1 MLASE
6 ASSRAGTA
14 CWVSASLLAIACSG
28 LLPAPSAARGTAG
41 STAKPHPV
49 PSAEERVD
57 EIFSDFDAE
66 SSPGAAVIV
75 VRDGAVL
82 FQGAYGEADL
92 RQGTLI
98 ETDTVFHLASV
109 GKQMTAVAIL
119 QLVEKG
125 KLALDDPA
133 AKYLPELSGWADK
146 VTIRHLLL
154 HTGGLPDVYEAL
166 EERAGASGQ
175 RPGPE
180 PDNAAALKLL
190 AQWKR
195 LDFQPGARQDYSN
208 TGYDALGALIQK
220 VSGQSFGAYM
230 QEHIFAPAGMKDTF
244 AWDTARRARSKHARG
259 YAWDEDHW
267 TLDDESPLNLI
278 HGSGS
283 ISSTVEDMA
292 RYDKALFGHKLLKES
307 SLGEILKPGR
317 LADGQTIP
325 YGFGWD
331 IDRNEEN
338 GALYDGHSGA
348 WMGFSSYYLHYPQAK
363 LSVIVLSNSSE
374 TEAEALA
381 FETAEVFLAPL

>member
-1 MLASE
+1 MPAPE

-14 CWVSASLLAIACSG
+14 CWVSISLLATAAIAAG
-28 LLPAPSAARGTAG
+28 AAAKDHHPAP
-41 STAKPHPV
+41 PV
-49 PSAEERVD
+49 PSIEQRVD
-57 EIFSDFDAE
+57 EIFSDLDEE

-75 VRDGAVL
+75 VRDGTVL
-82 FQGAYGEADL
+82 FKSAYGEADL
-92 RQGTLI
+92 RQGTLVT
-98 ETDTVFHLASV
+98 TDTVFHLASV

-119 QLVEKG
+119 QLAEKG

-133 AKYLPELSGWADK
+133 AKYLPELHGWADK

-166 EERAGASGQ
+166 EEKGGE
-175 RPGPE
+175 PGHPD

-190 AQWKR
+190 AQWNR

-208 TGYDALGALIQK
+208 TGYDALGALIRK

-230 QEHIFAPAGMKDTF
+230 QEHVFAPAGMKDTF
-244 AWDTARRARSKHARG
+244 AWDAARRARSRHARG
-259 YAWDEDHW
+259 YDWDEDHW

-283 ISSTVEDMA
+283 ISSTAEDMA
-292 RYDKALFGHKLLKES
+292 RYDKALFSHRLIKES
-307 SLGEILKPGR
+307 SLAEMLKPGR

-325 YGFGWD
+325 YGFGWE
-331 IDRNEEN
+331 IDHNEEN

-348 WMGFSSYYLHYPQAK
+348 WMGFSSYYLHYPQEK

-381 FETAEVFLAPL
+381 FETAEVFLAKPL

>member
-1 MLASE
+1 MLAPE
-6 ASSRAGTA
+6 ASSHA
-14 CWVSASLLAIACSG
+14 CRVACRVSVSLLVCLAGIA
-28 LLPAPSAARGTAG
+28 AQPSPP
-41 STAKPHPV
+41 ST
-49 PSAEERVD
+49 EQRVD
-57 EIFSDFDAE
+57 EIFSDLDE
-66 SSPGAAVIV
+66 EGTPGAAVIV
-75 VRDGAVL
+75 VRDGTVL
-82 FQGAYGEADL
+82 FKGAYGEADL
-92 RQGTLI
+92 GKGTLVD
-98 ETDTVFHLASV
+98 TDTVFHLASV

-125 KLALDDPA
+125 KLSLDDPA
-133 AKYLPELSGWADK
+133 AKYLPELRGWADK

-166 EERAGASGQ
+166 EEKGGA
-175 RPGPE
+175 PGRSD

-195 LDFQPGARQDYSN
+195 LDFPPGARQEYSN
-208 TGYDALGALIQK
+208 TGYDALGALIRN

-244 AWDTARRARSKHARG
+244 AWDAARRARSRHARG
-259 YAWDEDHW
+259 YDWAEDHW
-267 TLDDESPLNLI
+267 TLDDESPLNLL

-283 ISSTVEDMA
+283 ISSTAEDMA
-292 RYDKALFGHKLLKES
+292 RYDKALFAKHPVNRLLKES
-307 SLGEILKPGR
+307 SLAEILKPGR
-317 LADGQTIP
+317 LAGGQTIP

-331 IDRNEEN
+331 IDHNEEN
-338 GALYDGHSGA
+338 GALYYGHSGA

-381 FETAEVFLAPL
+381 FETAEVFLGAPS